1 MTLRARGSRGSGQI
15 SATQSRPR
23 ERPPKRAP
31 AEDGRALDV
40 AREPSARV
48 PGRPNEEPDKA
59 QVALFDEL
67 AALTT
72 DPDAG
77 FAELTA
83 RYQADPRLTVPATV
97 RNGVLNRVDEV

>member
-1 MTLRARGSRGSGQI
+1 MA
-15 SATQSRPR
+15 
-23 ERPPKRAP
+23 
-31 AEDGRALDV
+31 ALNNMEMLPWDV
-40 AREPSARV
+40 WGEML
-48 PGRPNEEPDKA
+48 RPNQEPDEA
-59 QVALFDEL
+59 QIAFFDQL

-97 RNGVLNRVDEV
+97 YNGVLHRVDEV

>member
-1 MTLRARGSRGSGQI
+1 VAALNNTEMLPWDMWGEMLR
-15 SATQSRPR
+15 
-23 ERPPKRAP
+23 
-31 AEDGRALDV
+31 
-40 AREPSARV
+40 
-48 PGRPNEEPDKA
+48 PGEEPDEA
-59 QVALFDEL
+59 QVAFFDQL

-97 RNGVLNRVDEV
+97 FNGVLKRVDEV